1 MILQKVF
8 AQQRFPLLV
17 DVEFV
22 KLYYILFLESQ
33 QFLKIVVWKY
43 LMVLLM
49 LLAMTWLLGV
59 MKYCLEAVPLLVQ
72 RFVPLLIVG
81 VVHAPNQLAAGIIL
95 AHPISFSYQTQHHFQ
110 EYLWLLLHLLNV
122 VLF

>member
-22 KLYYILFLESQ
+22 KLYYILFLASQ
-33 QFLKIVVWKY
+33 QFLKIVVWKC

-59 MKYCLEAVPLLVQ
+59 MKYYLEVVPLLVQ
-72 RFVPLLIVG
+72 RFVSLLIVG
-81 VVHAPNQLAAGIIL
+81 VIHAPNQLAAVIIL
-95 AHPISFSYQTQHHFQ
+95 VHPISTAHQTQHHFP
-110 EYLWLLLHLLNV
+110 E
-122 VLF
+122 